1 MQTQPPYVP
10 KPISV
15 DDVQL
20 SPDLQCLLER
30 LAENA
35 HDVWAERRE
44 ADGWTFGS
52 QRNDEMKRHPCLIA
66 YRDLPETEKNYDRVL
81 VVQTLKTILK
91 LGYQIRR
98 PIDG

>member
-1 MQTQPPYVP
+1 MQTPPYIP
-10 KPISV
+10 KPIFV

-20 SPDLQCLLER
+20 SPDLECLLER

-35 HDVWAERRE
+35 HNISAERRV

-52 QRNDEMKRHPCLIA
+52 ERNDELKYHPCLIA
-66 YRDLPETEKNYDRVL
+66 YRDLPETEKNYDRLL

-91 LGYQIRR
+91 LGYEIRP
-98 PIDG
+98 PIG